1 MVTTERSFE
10 FEKTS
15 IPSQFG
21 INLHDNFGMAWVDSR
36 TADIYRVLFTSIA
49 DTLKYHE
56 AKDAK
61 RIGMSIKDDKGHMK
75 LGAILNFRA
84 PEEGSEEDSGNW
96 YLEMTFDPEDMKDLD
111 VDVDNHTEVFV
122 TCASK
127 NAYDIANGRFRTTEM
142 MFDVFNTAID
152 TLKDFLDVS
161 VDQGELEVTLRGIF
175 TASVAVE
182 DGKKIMSIVPGEII
196 KQIIKNDAAL

>member
-1 MVTTERSFE
+1 MVTAERSFE
-10 FEKTS
+10 FDKTS

-36 TADIYRVLFTSIA
+36 TADMYRVLFTSIA

-84 PEEGSEEDSGNW
+84 PEEGSDEDSGNW

-152 TLKDFLDVS
+152 TLKDYLDQN
-161 VDQGELEVTLRGIF
+161 VDMGEVEVTLRGIF
-175 TASVAVE
+175 TASAAVE